1 MTQPIPKP
9 NKIIHFVKDGFKNI
23 IKGLGTAKDA
33 RQATTYV
40 RGLKINQQLANDL
53 YVYNW
58 LAAKIVDVPIDDA
71 TRKWRTLLI
80 QDPDKKKEVEDLLKE
95 HDVKSHVNLAAKWAR
110 IFGGAVI
117 LAIIDGEDQEMP
129 FDVEKMR
136 PGSLKNF
143 IVLDRYNIE
152 PHMINRDITSDNFG
166 KPEFYVVNRSGQ
178 KIHHT
183 RLVKFDGIIPTIR
196 ELEEQNYW
204 GTSIL
209 TKLWEP
215 ISDSQT
221 VSQSINNLIYETNVD
236 VYRINGFN
244 ALIAEGKDDLVVKRL
259 KIAHEMKSMINGI
272 ALDKDDEYDK
282 KQNNFA
288 NLHQIDDR
296 FIQKVSGAADI
307 PVTRLLGISP
317 AGQNA
322 TGESDMLN
330 YYDNVQS
337 LQENILR
344 PRIDWLDA
352 VILADAGF
360 KEEFEYEFKPLKQL
374 TEIEQATVTQQR
386 AQRDQIY
393 LDQDIIQPSDV
404 MAQLAED
411 GTYVTIDENRVEEE
425 KAGEELDFDEE

>member
-1 MTQPIPKP
+1 MKNPLVT
-9 NKIIHFVKDGFKNI
+9 FVKDSFKNI
-23 IKGLGTAKDA
+23 IKGLGTSKDA
-33 RQATTYV
+33 RQYTTYV
-40 RGLKINQQLANDL
+40 RGLRITQPLANDL

-71 TRKWRTLLI
+71 TRKWRTILI
-80 QDPDKKKEVEDLLKE
+80 NDPEKKKQVENYLKE
-95 HDVKSHVNLAAKWAR
+95 HDVKSHVNLASKWAR
-110 IFGGAVI
+110 IFGGSVI
-117 LAIIDGEDQEMP
+117 LAIIDGQDQEEP
-129 FDVEKMR
+129 LEIDKIKA
-136 PGSLKNF
+136 GSLKNF

-152 PHMINRDITSDNFG
+152 PHVVNRDITSSNFG
-166 KPEFYVVNRSGQ
+166 KPEFYVINRSGQ
-178 KIHHT
+178 QIHHT
-183 RLVKFDGIIPTIR
+183 RLVKFDGVIPTIR

-221 VSQSINNLIYETNVD
+221 VSQSIGNLIYESNVD

-244 ALIAEGKDDLVVKRL
+244 ALVAEGRDDLVVKRL
-259 KIAHEMKSMINGI
+259 KIAHEMKSIINGI
-272 ALDKDDEYDK
+272 ALDKEDEYEK
-282 KQNNFA
+282 KSNTFA
-288 NLHQIDDR
+288 TLDDIDDR
-296 FIQKVSGAADI
+296 FIQKVAGAADI

-330 YYDNVQS
+330 YYDNIQS

-344 PRIDWLDA
+344 PKIDWLDSI
-352 VILADAGF
+352 ILANAGF
-360 KEEFEYEFKPLKQL
+360 TEEFEYEFKPLKQL
-374 TEIEQATVTQQR
+374 TETEQATVTLQR

-393 LDQDIIQPSDV
+393 LDQDIIQPSDA

-411 GTYVTIDENRVEEE
+411 GTYVSIDENRVEEE
-425 KAGEELDFDEE
+425 KEDEELEFDEE